1 MLNIEVAREALESMD
16 DFAKMDVGVNPIGP
30 YNVLQDFI
38 NEVERL
44 LHYNAI
50 KQTPAL
56 FKVPKA

>member
-1 MLNIEVAREALESMD
+1 MLNADVARKALEKIYD
-16 DFAKMDVGVNPIGP
+16 ETHQGVVFDNISI
-30 YNVLQDFI
+30 LQDFI

-56 FKVPKA
+56 FKVVKDG

>member
-1 MLNIEVAREALESMD
+1 MLNVDDARKSLEKLCEAW
-16 DFAKMDVGVNPIGP
+16 P
-30 YNVLQDFI
+30 YDAASENNLKDFI

-56 FKVPKA
+56 FKVTKP

>member
-1 MLNIEVAREALESMD
+1 MLNVDVARKALD
-16 DFAKMDVGVNPIGP
+16 NIYDLAYQGVVFDNIA
-30 YNVLQDFI
+30 VLQDFI

-56 FKVPKA
+56 FKVPK